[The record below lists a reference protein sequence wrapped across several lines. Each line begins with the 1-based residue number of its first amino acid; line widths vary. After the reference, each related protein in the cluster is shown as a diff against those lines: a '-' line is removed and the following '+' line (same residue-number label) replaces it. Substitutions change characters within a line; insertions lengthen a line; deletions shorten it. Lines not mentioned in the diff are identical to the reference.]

1 MECID
6 DHESL
11 SPLEQATA
19 SDESAED
26 TDEMSAKRFCTTLSN
41 HTPRIAT
48 TSAAVAEAYSESS
61 VYMQSGHSQDSLSD
75 SAGVL
80 LCSSD
85 DTVTDVNGHSRVAA
99 VNSAADA
106 EHSAQIAD
114 ANADVSRRRH
124 PRRKTSTNVAY
135 CYTFH
140 TSVVCLCICL
150 SLCWTHWW

>member
-19 SDESAED
+19 SDESSED
-26 TDEMSAKRFCTTLSN
+26 TDEMSAKRICTTLSN

-75 SAGVL
+75 SAGAL

-85 DTVTDVNGHSRVAA
+85 DTVTDVNCQSQVAA
-99 VNSAADA
+99 VDSAADA

-114 ANADVSRRRH
+114 ANADVSRHRH
-124 PRRKTSTNVAY
+124 PRRKTSTNA
-135 CYTFH
+135 THFERLW
-140 TSVVCLCICL
+140 SVCLCVGHIGGKR
-150 SLCWTHWW
+150 